1 MSTFTGALKE
11 TMDEIAMEELAMTYA
26 IDGSEGRW
34 IDTDTPFQYTRSI
47 QSLNS
52 PFQHNLST
60 TISTLHVTTPSTH
73 PFNTL
78 AQHNLSMHPIN
89 IHYQHLLPTKPHN
102 SLALPIFNTPMHL

>member
-34 IDTDTPFQYTRSI
+34 IDTDTPFQYTRLI

-52 PFQHNLST
+52 
-60 TISTLHVTTPSTH
+60 ISTLHVTTPSTH